1 MTKALPT
8 LSGAKWRATHQ
19 ATVDAVLGAGTRR
32 VMSRGSDFFNR
43 DNWAARSLVDMLVRW
58 VRVNG
63 TEAPS
68 REEVEAMVNRAN
80 RVNVYEPFIQIAATP
95 DKLPAFL
102 RDALVGGGYHEAWH
116 TEYSRTKSLHIDDI
130 YEPLMALYGLVED
143 WSPYGQALLTWG
155 NIIEDI
161 RIERLGCKKYPGAPK
176 KMEALQDLILIR
188 EDEGRETAS
197 HRGLPVNDDLNVV
210 MGSFRDLGLGYT
222 TMRQKQVLAAYKER
236 SLEGWDFVTDGPL
249 THILDRTI
257 ALTAEDDIEHLWLA
271 MEAVAAIVNA
281 GHKGEKPPE
290 EGEDEDEPGEAPAPE
305 CELCGSKNLK
315 FAPSRSVIICKD
327 CGHETPVEMKEG
339 KGKGTPMEID
349 EDDPGADDAETT
361 EGDDAGD
368 GDGDDGEPTDGD
380 PGSEKG
386 EEADSEGDEEAEGKG
401 SSDGDEDTEGDE
413 SESGESGESGEDAE
427 DGESDSE
434 GDKSGE
440 GDGDGESG
448 SDGSEDG
455 SEGED
460 EAGKTDTYTDDRGKA
475 GKADKDATSTDPTDG
490 ETDGGGER
498 QAGGHSDAGNSE
510 APNLPADFAEKIA
523 EAMGDGS
530 ESGLLDNNEAM
541 SQAMN
546 NEYDKEDCYE
556 GEQVWRP
563 YCPELDDVSI
573 VKPRNSDARMRQ
585 AKKLRASVKNEIA
598 VLRARL
604 RTKFLSARTPKVV
617 HGLRNGDALS
627 TRRMVQTMTEINLGR
642 EPTRP
647 DYKTYHKPDCSLAVA
662 VVIDESGSMNSS
674 RIDAARAM
682 LAIAEPLESLG
693 APVLC
698 IGPRDGRYGGGG
710 GGGYDAN
717 GNPRFHRN
725 SGVRIDVFKD
735 WNEPLRRCL
744 PRFACTRA
752 EGSTPLS
759 DGIQY
764 AMQALS
770 ARSERHRII
779 MVVTDGC
786 PNNSNVVRRQIRLA
800 AEAGITVVGIGID
813 YGCRA
818 VVDLFPA
825 HVAVENVSDLPA
837 SMINVLDTIVFPRKA
852 KKVQLDGK
860 FGRAKRR
867 GASV

>member
-1 MTKALPT
+1 
-8 LSGAKWRATHQ
+8 
-19 ATVDAVLGAGTRR
+19 
-32 VMSRGSDFFNR
+32 
-43 DNWAARSLVDMLVRW
+43 MLVRW
-58 VRVNG
+58 VKEKG
-63 TEAPS
+63 TTPPT
-68 REEVEAMVNRAN
+68 RDEVEAMVERAN
-80 RVNVYEPFIQIAATP
+80 RTNVHEPFIQIAATP

-116 TEYSRTKSLHIDDI
+116 TEYSRTKKLHVDDI

-143 WSPYGQALLTWG
+143 WAPYGQALLTWG

-188 EDEGRETAS
+188 EDEGRESAT
-197 HRGLPVNDDLNVV
+197 HRGLPINDDLNVV
-210 MGSFRDLGLGYT
+210 MGAFRDLGLGYT
-222 TMRQKQVLAAYKER
+222 TLRQKQVLAAYKDR

-257 ALTAEDDIEHLWLA
+257 ALTTEDDMEHLWLA

-290 EGEDEDEPGEAPAPE
+290 EDEGEDEDEPGESPAPE

-315 FAPSRSVIICKD
+315 FAPSRSVLICKD
-327 CGHETPVEMKEG
+327 CGHETPVEIKEG

-349 EDDPGADDAETT
+349 EDDPGTDDPETK

-368 GDGDDGEPTDGD
+368 GDGDPTDGD
-380 PGSEKG
+380 SGSEKG
-386 EEADSEGDEEAEGKG
+386 EDTDSEGDGDAEGKG

-413 SESGESGESGEDAE
+413 SESGESGE
-427 DGESDSE
+427 DGDSDSE
-434 GDKSGE
+434 GAKSGE

-448 SDGSEDG
+448 SQDG

-460 EAGKTDTYTDDRGKA
+460 EAGKTDTYTDDRGIT
-475 GKADKDATSTDPTDG
+475 GKADKGASSTDPTDS
-490 ETDGGGER
+490 ETEGGGER
-498 QAGGHSDAGNSE
+498 QAGGHSDQGDSE
-510 APNLPADFAEKIA
+510 APNLPADFAEKVA
-523 EAMGDGS
+523 EAMGNEQVG
-530 ESGLLDNNEAM
+530 SGLLDNNEAM

-563 YCPELDDVSI
+563 YCPEYDDVSI
-573 VKPRNSDARMRQ
+573 VKPRNTEARMRQ
-585 AKKLRASVKNEIA
+585 AKSLRASVKNEIA
-598 VLRARL
+598 VIRARL

-662 VVIDESGSMNSS
+662 VVIDESGSMCSS

-698 IGPRDGRYGGGG
+698 IGSRDGHYVGG

-764 AMQALS
+764 AMQTLS

-786 PNNSNVVRRQIRLA
+786 PNNPRVVRRQIRLA
-800 AEAGITVVGIGID
+800 AAAGITIIGVGID
-813 YGCRA
+813 YGCDA
-818 VVDLFPA
+818 VVDLFPT
-825 HVAVENVSDLPA
+825 HVAVHNIKDLPT
-837 SMINVLDTIVFPRKA
+837 SMINVLDNIVFPRKA
-852 KKVQLDGK
+852 KKVELDGK
-860 FGRAKRR
+860 FGRVKRR
-867 GASV
+867 GVSV